1 MRCDE
6 NGFTDATQG
15 AQWDEQ
21 RGARAAGAVAGDDHA
36 VGDDGTDVHGAV
48 PLPLGGGGVHDGQ
61 DSVAELWLAVRACT
75 SRSKAGWHTD
85 VGAFAIAAE
94 TKTVPQERR
103 RRESA
108 PWDIGLRSHREGGGT
123 HSRLLGRA
131 ARRKEPAP
139 CRRRR
144 WTAGRSAGWGS
155 CRMRC
160 SCPRDRSRGRWKN
173 RPRIQWSPA
182 SGLRTVSSVA
192 RHI

>member
-75 SRSKAGWHTD
+75 SRSKAGCHTD
-85 VGAFAIAAE
+85 VGAFAIAAA

-108 PWDIGLRSHREGGGT
+108 PWDIGLRSHREGGGGRT
-123 HSRLLGRA
+123 PGCLDVRHAERNRRLAGDGAGQRAVQQGGVVAVCGVLVHGIAREAGGR
-131 ARRKEPAP
+131 
-139 CRRRR
+139 
-144 WTAGRSAGWGS
+144 
-155 CRMRC
+155 
-160 SCPRDRSRGRWKN
+160 
-173 RPRIQWSPA
+173 IVH
-182 SGLRTVSSVA
+182 VSSGHLRA
-192 RHI
+192 DCGQ

>member
-75 SRSKAGWHTD
+75 SRSKAGCHTD
-85 VGAFAIAAE
+85 VGAFAIAAA

-108 PWDIGLRSHREGGGT
+108 PWDIGLRSHREGGGGALQVAWT
-123 HSRLLGRA
+123 CGTQKGTGALQETALDSGPFSRVG
-131 ARRKEPAP
+131 
-139 CRRRR
+139 
-144 WTAGRSAGWGS
+144 
-155 CRMRC
+155 
-160 SCPRDRSRGRWKN
+160 
-173 RPRIQWSPA
+173 
-182 SGLRTVSSVA
+182 
-192 RHI
+192 